1 MPRDSKKKKC
11 IGKKSTVG
19 KPCPKHIEGVSPAH
33 NIRVSYPFPIHGQD
47 HSAEKKKRQ
56 LSDPKKKMYSKEW

>member
-1 MPRDSKKKKC
+1 MPRDSKKEKKKKKC

-47 HSAEKKKRQ
+47 HSAGKKK
-56 LSDPKKKMYSKEW
+56 KKEATK